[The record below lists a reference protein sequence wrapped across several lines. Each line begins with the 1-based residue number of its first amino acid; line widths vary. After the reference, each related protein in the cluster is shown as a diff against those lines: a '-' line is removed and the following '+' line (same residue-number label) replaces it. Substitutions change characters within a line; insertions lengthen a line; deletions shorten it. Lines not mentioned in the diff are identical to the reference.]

1 MVKIDYKTMQHKL
14 TKHRKIEKNYRQNT
28 FKCRL
33 NVFKCRLNEFRE
45 FFYKNSLSVYKYL
58 KEPPY
63 L

>member
-1 MVKIDYKTMQHKL
+1 MVKIDYKTMQLKI
-14 TKHRKIEKNYRQNT
+14 TKQVTEKNYRQNT
-28 FKCRL
+28 FNCRL
-33 NVFKCRLNEFRE
+33 NVFKCRLNEFCE